1 MFSLH
6 EVDAEI
12 PIGYELNRAPVFS
25 PSFPAKTWVASL
37 IDSSMAPL
45 ETACANTITF
55 TAQATDPDPDQTV
68 TISYIPYIPFG
79 ASLSAYVTPSPAGQT
94 ASARFQ
100 WQTTCPSDI
109 DSYIFCLRATDSN
122 DLAYGR
128 LRSVLC
134 VVVVITQRAITVST
148 IHPATAPTL
157 GNTTVTVF
165 GAFLGNLIQNDRVLT
180 YVSNALSGSQISD
193 SSCGATV
200 WISMTSVA
208 CLTPPGDG
216 PSLMIHHT
224 SEDNFGVKTDSFLTR
239 SFTYMSPTVLSV
251 RPLEATLF
259 GNITIT
265 VEGYNFGVGTSIEG
279 SFGSTKCLGN
289 TYVSHTRF
297 LCNVAPGLG
306 ANVPVRLTVSRLSSG
321 ALTNSFTYSPPRLLF
336 LDPNKNINTKSG
348 DRISMYGIGFGISD
362 SSPTTSSGASKNPF
376 MFWISISRVEF
387 RAAAGVGAQI
397 LTSVTVDSQVGYS
410 SNSFDYRPPQISSV
424 PGSRLASGTFALPP
438 TTGSVFA
445 VAEGSFFGYFSP
457 TARVRTG
464 TTASR
469 LVQWI
474 SDSSLTARFSPG
486 SRSKVAVVASIA
498 CVCSAPECITQTGNY
513 SSGIGQTG
521 FNFTDYSS
529 PSGTGTVY
537 PFMPTSAACAIT
549 VIGRNMGSAFGSD
562 KVSVAGTAALMSVW
576 SSISSINARLGAGSA
591 PANIVRLSVDSLSS
605 SATQITVVISFSA
618 PRLTSI
624 TLMNSPR
631 SASLMATFSGTQF
644 SLSAPSLGA
653 RIMKSAT
660 SFSYWVSDSSLFS
673 KSVQAAFRSAFSLI
687 SVAFQISSVSSA
699 VSYDVPLVNISRS
712 IFTNMFAVASTGS
725 TMVSVHLS
733 SASLS
738 GASPAA
744 RFISS
749 SAASTLWVGDSTCI
763 AKYTAMSRKN
773 IESVQASVGVYAAV
787 SNFFLESFIYL
798 EQQRLV
804 VATTGLQIITIV
816 GTRFGQ
822 TQYSSAARA
831 HVSACQSSLWV
842 SDSSIRCRGAA
853 GAVVLVGGFVSVA
866 KVASPSVSSVFS
878 YSVHAVTSALVPPAQ
893 GGGSSSG
900 AIVASGGVVVAVLG
914 SGYSSVGLSQIARL
928 RGSGCA
934 MSVWLSDSGLQCRS
948 AWGKDLNSYSKQ
960 VVVSV
965 MQRWSA
971 MTNAISYVNVALS
984 VASADRV
991 PTTGGRVVSMSGQ
1004 HFGSFGVSG
1013 RLQLQGTAFETSRWV
1028 SSTILLGKCAHGY
1041 GLLHGL
1047 AVSVALYSV
1056 NKPAIINRESP
1067 LPNALKPTTGP
1078 GRGGL
1083 IVTLFGTNFGSAL
1096 VATPSKME
1104 VRLGGSVCTPSL
1116 AWTSDSAVT
1125 FRHPAGILP
1134 GLTVNIITESL
1145 LSGDLANAFGFS
1157 KPILT
1162 GISPARQPTS
1172 GQSDVTFYGISFG
1185 GDPHDLA
1192 RLKIGSSPCFLTTWL
1207 SDSSARC
1214 RTPPGVSNLL
1224 TATYS
1229 IGNYLT
1235 VVTRSF
1241 SYFNP
1246 VVGSIRP
1253 SYGNTAGGN
1262 SVTVTGSNFGYGAPH
1277 VTRAFHSF
1285 HALLL

>member
-1 MFSLH
+1 MNHVCACVKQRLLGSFAIPPDVSMFALSVKIATLSRVPYSRV
-6 EVDAEI
+6 EYWNLLLNKTFPDYYVPNALAGLGV
-12 PIGYELNRAPVFS
+12 PIFS
-25 PSFPAKTWVASL
+25 S
-37 IDSSMAPL
+37 
-45 ETACANTITF
+45 
-55 TAQATDPDPDQTV
+55 QDP
-68 TISYIPYIPFG
+68 
-79 ASLSAYVTPSPAGQT
+79 
-94 ASARFQ
+94 
-100 WQTTCPSDI
+100 
-109 DSYIFCLRATDSN
+109 
-122 DLAYGR
+122 
-128 LRSVLC
+128 
-134 VVVVITQRAITVST
+134 
-148 IHPATAPTL
+148 PTL
-157 GNTTVTVF
+157 RLV
-165 GAFLGNLIQNDRVLT
+165 QNDAAGVRNSVVPSTGSFEIRSFGFNFALEYRSMKVALMPT
-180 YVSNALSGSQISD
+180 VCQFSFWLSDSATKCKVSSGTPLYLSGSLSIDLQLALIPLAMFLNRTTPSLLLTMT
-193 SSCGATV
+193 SSLACTGRL
-200 WISMTSVA
+200 SMT
-208 CLTPPGDG
+208 
-216 PSLMIHHT
+216 I
-224 SEDNFGVKTDSFLTR
+224 
-239 SFTYMSPTVLSV
+239 
-251 RPLEATLF
+251 
-259 GNITIT
+259 
-265 VEGYNFGVGTSIEG
+265 
-279 SFGSTKCLGN
+279 
-289 TYVSHTRF
+289 
-297 LCNVAPGLG
+297 
-306 ANVPVRLTVSRLSSG
+306 
-321 ALTNSFTYSPPRLLF
+321 
-336 LDPNKNINTKSG
+336 
-348 DRISMYGIGFGISD
+348 
-362 SSPTTSSGASKNPF
+362 
-376 MFWISISRVEF
+376 
-387 RAAAGVGAQI
+387 
-397 LTSVTVDSQVGYS
+397 
-410 SNSFDYRPPQISSV
+410 
-424 PGSRLASGTFALPP
+424 
-438 TTGSVFA
+438 
-445 VAEGSFFGYFSP
+445 
-457 TARVRTG
+457 
-464 TTASR
+464 
-469 LVQWI
+469 
-474 SDSSLTARFSPG
+474 
-486 SRSKVAVVASIA
+486 VASW
-498 CVCSAPECITQTGNY
+498 
-513 SSGIGQTG
+513 
-521 FNFTDYSS
+521 
-529 PSGTGTVY
+529 
-537 PFMPTSAACAIT
+537 
-549 VIGRNMGSAFGSD
+549 
-562 KVSVAGTAALMSVW
+562 L
-576 SSISSINARLGAGSA
+576 
-591 PANIVRLSVDSLSS
+591 
-605 SATQITVVISFSA
+605 
-618 PRLTSI
+618 
-624 TLMNSPR
+624 
-631 SASLMATFSGTQF
+631 
-644 SLSAPSLGA
+644 
-653 RIMKSAT
+653 
-660 SFSYWVSDSSLFS
+660 
-673 KSVQAAFRSAFSLI
+673 
-687 SVAFQISSVSSA
+687 
-699 VSYDVPLVNISRS
+699 
-712 IFTNMFAVASTGS
+712 
-725 TMVSVHLS
+725 
-733 SASLS
+733 
-738 GASPAA
+738 
-744 RFISS
+744 
-749 SAASTLWVGDSTCI
+749 
-763 AKYTAMSRKN
+763 
-773 IESVQASVGVYAAV
+773 
-787 SNFFLESFIYL
+787 
-798 EQQRLV
+798 
-804 VATTGLQIITIV
+804 
-816 GTRFGQ
+816 GQ

-853 GAVVLVGGFVSVA
+853 GAAVLVGGFVSVA

-960 VVVSV
+960 VAVSV

-971 MTNAISYVNVALS
+971 TTNAISYVNVALS
-984 VASADRV
+984 VASTDRV

-1028 SSTILLGKCAHGY
+1028 SSTILLGKGAHGY

-1047 AVSVALYSV
+1047 VVSVALYSV

-1083 IVTLFGTNFGSAL
+1083 IVSLFGTNFGSAL

-1134 GLTVNIITESL
+1134 GLTVSIITESL
-1145 LSGDLANAFGFS
+1145 LSGDLANAFGFA